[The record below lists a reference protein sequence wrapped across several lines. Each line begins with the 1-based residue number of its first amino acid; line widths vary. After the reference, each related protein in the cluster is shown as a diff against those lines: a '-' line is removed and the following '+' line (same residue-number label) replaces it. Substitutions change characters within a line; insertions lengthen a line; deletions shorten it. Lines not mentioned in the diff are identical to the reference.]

1 MQKAP
6 INWEIV
12 FWLLCGAGLVLAF
25 WQYGMMVSSYTD

>member
-12 FWLLCGAGLVLAF
+12 FWLLCGAGVVLAM
-25 WQYGMMVSSYTD
+25 WQYGRMVSSYTD